1 MIANRVAATN
11 SFRPDFEPASAAG
24 EVVGTVT
31 YLEDAD
37 QTPIAYN
44 LPQEYGMP
52 ARSGRF
58 ATVPVRIANA
68 RDRVRDLSLDGAGFV
83 LARHATSVKNFHDEA
98 ELRAIY
104 YPEVEQLV
112 RNATGAAKVVI
123 FDHTV
128 RISNGDGRPGARA
141 PARVVH
147 NDYTEKSG
155 PRRARD
161 FLHSEEAARLLSGRF
176 VEINVWRPIRG
187 PVRRDPLGLIDGR
200 SIAPGDLVTTKLVFP
215 DRTGEIYYGAY
226 NPAHRWCY
234 FPDMQTHE
242 AILVKCYDSATDG
255 RTRFSLHAAFADPN
269 SPPDAPVRESI
280 EVRTFA
286 FFDREVDP
294 SHGKGP

>member
-1 MIANRVAATN
+1 MIATRLSAMA
-11 SFRPDFEPASAAG
+11 SFRPAIEPASNTG
-24 EVVGTVT
+24 GFVLGTVS
-31 YLEDAD
+31 YLEDAN

-58 ATVPVRIANA
+58 AAVPVRIRNA
-68 RDRVRDLSLDGAGFV
+68 RDRALELSLDGAGFV
-83 LARHATSVKNFHDEA
+83 LAERATSIRNFYDES
-98 ELRAIY
+98 EVRAIY
-104 YPEVEQLV
+104 YPEVERLV
-112 RNATGAAKVVI
+112 REATGAAKVVI
-123 FDHTV
+123 FDHTL
-128 RISNGDGRPGARA
+128 RISDGADHSAARA

-161 FLHSEEAARLLSGRF
+161 FLLPEEAVTRLSRRF
-176 VEINVWRPIRG
+176 VEVNVWRPIHG

-200 SIAPGDLVTTKLVFP
+200 SIAPGDLVTTKLVYP

-226 NPAHRWCY
+226 NPAHRWYY
-234 FPDMQTHE
+234 FPDMETHE

-255 RTRFSLHAAFADPN
+255 RTRFSLHAAFADP
-269 SPPDAPVRESI
+269 DAPADAPPRESI

-286 FFDREVDP
+286 FFDE
-294 SHGKGP
+294 

>member
-1 MIANRVAATN
+1 MIANRLPATA
-11 SFRPDFEPASAAG
+11 SFRPNIEPASETG
-24 EVVGTVT
+24 GFVVGTVS
-31 YLEDAD
+31 YLEDAN

-58 ATVPVRIANA
+58 AAFPVRIRNA
-68 RDRVRDLSLDGAGFV
+68 RDRARDLSLDGAGFA
-83 LARHATSVKNFHDEA
+83 LARHATSMRNFYDDGEV
-98 ELRAIY
+98 RAIY
-104 YPEVEQLV
+104 YPEVERLV
-112 RNATGAAKVVI
+112 RNSTGAAKVVI
-123 FDHTV
+123 FDHTL
-128 RISNGDGRPGARA
+128 RISDGADHPGARA

-155 PRRARD
+155 PQRARD
-161 FLHSEEAARLLSGRF
+161 FLPSEEVTRLSRRF

-200 SIAPGDLVTTKLVFP
+200 SIAPDDLVTAKLIYP

-226 NPAHRWCY
+226 NPAHRWYY
-234 FPDMQTHE
+234 FPDMEAQE

-255 RTRFSLHAAFADPN
+255 RTRFSLHAAFADPDV
-269 SPPDAPVRESI
+269 PADAPPRESI

-286 FFDREVDP
+286 FFD
-294 SHGKGP
+294 G

>member
-1 MIANRVAATN
+1 MIASRLPATP
-11 SFRPDFEPASAAG
+11 SFRPAVEPASETG
-24 EVVGTVT
+24 DFVVGTVS
-31 YLEDAD
+31 YLEDAN

-58 ATVPVRIANA
+58 ATLPVRIWNA
-68 RDRVRDLSLDGAGFV
+68 RDRALDLSLDGAGFV
-83 LARHATSVKNFHDEA
+83 LARRATSMRDFHDDGEV
-98 ELRAIY
+98 RAIY
-104 YPEVEQLV
+104 YPEVERLV
-112 RNATGAAKVVI
+112 RDATGAAKVVI

-128 RISNGDGRPGARA
+128 RISNRADHPGARA

-155 PRRARD
+155 PQRAKD
-161 FLHSEEAARLLSGRF
+161 FLTSEEVETRLKRRF

-187 PVRRDPLGLIDGR
+187 PVRRDPLGLVDGR
-200 SIAPGDLVTTKLVFP
+200 SIAPDDLVTTKLIYP

-226 NPAHRWCY
+226 NPAHRWYY
-234 FPDMQTHE
+234 FPDMEDHE

-269 SPPDAPVRESI
+269 ISADAPPRESI

-286 FFDREVDP
+286 FFDE
-294 SHGKGP
+294 